1 MKNVRVNN
9 LTMRVEMTR
18 NSLTL
23 DTLKKVSGVSRATLS
38 AVRNG
43 KSCSISTAEKIA
55 AALKIS
61 VTDLIE
67 ESEV

>member
-1 MKNVRVNN
+1 MKSVRVNN

-18 NSLTL
+18 NRLTL
-23 DTLKKVSGVSRATLS
+23 NSLKEVSGVSRATIS

-43 KSCSISTAEKIA
+43 KSCSMATAEKIA
-55 AALKIS
+55 AALKIN